1 MKLAKNT
8 KSGSGDGCF
17 SSETKFCSLVP
28 DLSSELNEVHWA
40 PLRIIRKSVEFLAHR
55 ENLKILDIGSG
66 IGKFCLA
73 AASYKSDAHFYGVE
87 QRASLIERAEALK
100 HDLGL
105 PNITFLHKNFTQ
117 LDLGSFDGF
126 FFYNAFFEN
135 IPGAYRIDESIEFS
149 KELYDY
155 YTHYLYNEL
164 SVLQPGVRIATYCSW
179 DDEIPPTFKLQE
191 WHEQGLLKFWI
202 RQ

>member
-8 KSGSGDGCF
+8 KSVSAAGYF
-17 SSETKFCSLVP
+17 SSENKFCSLVP
-28 DLSSELNEVHWA
+28 DLDKELNEVHWA
-40 PLRIIRKSVEFLAHR
+40 PLRIIRKSVEFLVHR
-55 ENLKILDIGSG
+55 EGLKILDIGSG

-73 AASYKSDAHFYGVE
+73 AASYRPDAHFFGVE
-87 QRASLIERAEALK
+87 QRASLIAQAEALNQS
-100 HDLGL
+100 LGGL
-105 PNITFLHKNFTQ
+105 SATFLHKNFTQ
-117 LDLGSFDGF
+117 LDLSEFDGF

-155 YTHYLYNEL
+155 YTRYLYNEL
-164 SVLQPGVRIATYCSW
+164 SVLQPGVRVATYCSW
-179 DDEIPPTFKLQE
+179 DDEIPPCFKLQE